1 MFLKRYL
8 TSNLRIQNIHFIILL
23 QYNYYFHPKYFS
35 SCSIKNCTNCQ
46 TSHQI
51 FSSTLREI
59 TYNSHQIETIL
70 SQTTSTRIIQLK
82 RSQTSLI
89 QARLYV
95 LSTRERERENG
106 TRPVDNIARPINF
119 EPRETLNRVS
129 L

>member
-70 SQTTSTRIIQLK
+70 SQTTSTRIIQFK
-82 RSQTSLI
+82 RSQISLI

-95 LSTRERERENG
+95 LSERERER
-106 TRPVDNIARPINF
+106 T
-119 EPRETLNRVS
+119 EPDLLITSRDQSISNHAKH
-129 L
+129 